1 MYVSEFIE
9 LPLSETDDVELNHKS
24 LLFVPQYTFKKINVV

>member
-9 LPLSETDDVELNHKS
+9 LPLSETDDVELKHKR
-24 LLFVPQYTFKKINVV
+24 LLFVLNIHLKKVNVV

>member
-9 LPLSETDDVELNHKS
+9 LPLSEIDDVELKHKR
-24 LLFVPQYTFKKINVV
+24 LLFVLNIHLKKINVV